1 MYNTLFELE
10 NKFFKLKY
18 ISDEN
23 YLDKLLHKD
32 FTECGRSGQLFNR
45 TDTITAL
52 LSCTED
58 RNIELQDFSYRTVN
72 NSCWL
77 VNYTTE
83 HDGKRYYRTSVWVMD
98 GHMQLIFHQATQLT
112 P

>member
-1 MYNTLFELE
+1 MYNTLLELE
-10 NKFFKLKY
+10 NKFFKLQY

-23 YLDKLLHKD
+23 CLNELLHND
-32 FTECGRSGQLFNR
+32 FTECGRSGQLF
-45 TDTITAL
+45 DKAETIAAL

-58 RNIELQDFSYRTVN
+58 RDIIIHDFIYQTIN

-77 VNYTTE
+77 VHYTTE

-112 P
+112 